1 MAWVSAGS
9 PRSDFASRGPSSQL
23 LSGQTTGNICCP
35 ESSGS
40 CHRLK
45 WHLHSPKSF
54 CWLFIPSKGVCSLT
68 SMDLQI
74 QGTHIEAKKKKSP
87 LKREMLTLE
96 GKQRGKGQ
104 ATPFS
109 MWVGNAPWHH
119 RLPTPPL
126 QKVPWGLSDASERQS
141 LPSCL
146 LFYGDN

>member
-74 QGTHIEAKKKKSP
+74 QGTHIEAKKKITIKTRNVDFGG
-87 LKREMLTLE
+87 KTE
-96 GKQRGKGQ
+96 GKGSSNALQHVGGKCSVASSPSDTSPSESPVGLERCVRETVLTQ
-104 ATPFS
+104 LPPF
-109 MWVGNAPWHH
+109 
-119 RLPTPPL
+119 L
-126 QKVPWGLSDASERQS
+126 WG
-141 LPSCL
+141 
-146 LFYGDN
+146 